1 MDEKTK
7 KGIDK
12 TVEIRYNNGRARR
25 GVAQF
30 GRVLGLGPRCRRF
43 KSCRLDQKNLVKL
56 LTMDQKPAIINRL
69 SPQYAGVA
77 QLGEHLPCTQRV
89 RSSILLISTTRSREG
104 VVRVTSEQTKKH
116 GRIAQVVRAHA

>member
-43 KSCRLDQKNLVKL
+43 KSCRLDQSKKSVIVVKL
-56 LTMDQKPAIINRL
+56 HGYGLFLCFYNRFGKNAIKSAKNSVFRN
-69 SPQYAGVA
+69 YA
-77 QLGEHLPCTQRV
+77 
-89 RSSILLISTTRSREG
+89 TRNAN
-104 VVRVTSEQTKKH
+104 KKR
-116 GRIAQVVRAHA
+116 GTNVPYSYNDRKFYIY